1 MFRWGK
7 GCFSWRLPRVA
18 VVVVVFSS
26 VHSHVFS
33 CVLESRPAVSHGRG
47 LLYFIDS
54 DPWTGHGLLHLVTV
68 TLDHGHCSLY
78 FDTSLIASHGRCSLY
93 FDTLERGFSR
103 C

>member
-1 MFRWGK
+1 MFFLAAPSCRRRGR
-7 GCFSWRLPRVA
+7 RLQLPPRD
-18 VVVVVFSS
+18 
-26 VHSHVFS
+26 SHVFS
-33 CVLESRPAVSHGRG
+33 CVLESRPAVSHGRV
-47 LLYFIDS
+47 LLYFINS
-54 DPWTGHGLLHLVTV
+54 WTGRGLLHLVTV